1 MTGSHET
8 AQDIVHD
15 VFLKIWQ
22 QKEQLP
28 AVQQLSAYLYRM
40 AHNRAFNGFRSLAVR
55 KLAQEQLIY
64 GTAGSG
70 NEIEDNYAAKE
81 IRVLIKTLAKKLTP
95 QQQQVFEMSRG
106 EGLKNEEIAARLG
119 ISVFTV
125 KKHLTNALHFLR
137 KEISGSL
144 GAQVI
149 VIYMAGVIFL

>member
-1 MTGSHET
+1 M
-8 AQDIVHD
+8 
-15 VFLKIWQ
+15 
-22 QKEQLP
+22 
-28 AVQQLSAYLYRM
+28 QQLSAYLYRM